1 MMETHE
7 NFLSIMLA
15 AAQTMGGNES
25 IHKKNRLSLNITQ
38 QQA

>member
-25 IHKKNRLSLNITQ
+25 SYKTVYH
-38 QQA
+38 